1 LFYKALHQTNY
12 GGYRSPYEKSH
23 YLDSGYYVMTEGKM
37 GNEKLDEGTKQL
49 LRDVFGYNDEQIK
62 IIESNPKWLKGIKA
76 GPIMMSKKMVATC
89 VKAQNCSMNVVGDR
103 YVFTAHG
110 TLLKDETCKRPCLWA
125 MAQFLPFSYMLYDRV
140 ASGLDPNDMCTVRWS
155 PKTGQC
161 DKL

>member
-1 LFYKALHQTNY
+1 
-12 GGYRSPYEKSH
+12 
-23 YLDSGYYVMTEGKM
+23 M
-37 GNEKLDEGTKQL
+37 GNEKLNEGTKQF

-140 ASGLDPNDMCTVRWS
+140 ISGLDPNDMCTDHV
-155 PKTGQC
+155 PCPDVGCEYGGVGTAIFKITVE
-161 DKL
+161 DMPIP